1 MAYLGERKLCQACS
15 SSKNEMEWLY
25 ELEAELEAR
34 VNRNSRDYIKWIQ
47 RSLNKIMGTG
57 LTVDGIR
64 GPRTRNA
71 IRAFQRRARIAVDGK
86 VGSQTERALVNA
98 GATAPPGS
106 SIIPSYQPTGGFT
119 ANPITYSVVSGREY
133 GGRWRRTRPPGLPSW
148 VRKSSARGAALPHVE
163 RLAREQ
169 RLGNV
174 FVKTII
180 QMARTESVGTF
191 ALPANIF
198 DARPPWERPS
208 GKGLITAWGVFQF
221 NRDAWTPL
229 ISEASRR
236 SKKSWVAQNS
246 RIGCRP
252 RAGCVF
258 SWDTSP
264 YEEIALP
271 IRKYA
276 DLFRRAKNAGG
287 SDLDAARGLRLWHI
301 SPAAYQQWLNTA
313 SNRNFNEAWERI
325 EQRLR
330 NRINRFLEEARV
342 L

>member
-1 MAYLGERKLCQACS
+1 MNYLTYLNDRELLE
-15 SSKNEMEWLY
+15 NELEWLH
-25 ELEAELEAR
+25 ELEAR
-34 VNRNSRDYIKWIQ
+34 VNRSSKDYIKWVQ
-47 RSLNKIMGTG
+47 RSLNRIMGIR
-57 LTVDGIR
+57 LAVDGIR
-64 GPRTRNA
+64 GSRTRNT
-71 IRAFQRRARIAVDGK
+71 IRAFQRRARITVDGK
-86 VGSQTERALVNA
+86 VGPQTERALVRA

-106 SIIPSYQPTGGFT
+106 SITPSPQPTGGST
-119 ANPITYSVVSGREY
+119 ANAITYSVVSGREY
-133 GGRWRRTRPPGLPSW
+133 GGKWRRNRPPGLPSW
-148 VRKSSARGAALPHVE
+148 VRKSSARGTALPYVE

-180 QMARTESVGTF
+180 QMARTESGGTF

-198 DARPPWERPS
+198 DARPSWERPS

-229 ISEASRR
+229 IPEASRR
-236 SKKSWVAQNS
+236 SKRSWVRQDS
-246 RIGCRP
+246 RIGCRS

-276 DLFRRAKNAGG
+276 ELFRRAKNAGG
-287 SDLDAARGLRLWHI
+287 SNLDAARGLRLWHI
-301 SPAAYQQWLNTA
+301 SPAAYRQWLNSA
-313 SNRNFNEAWERI
+313 NERNFNVAWQRI

-330 NRINRFLEEARV
+330 NRINRFLEQAGV